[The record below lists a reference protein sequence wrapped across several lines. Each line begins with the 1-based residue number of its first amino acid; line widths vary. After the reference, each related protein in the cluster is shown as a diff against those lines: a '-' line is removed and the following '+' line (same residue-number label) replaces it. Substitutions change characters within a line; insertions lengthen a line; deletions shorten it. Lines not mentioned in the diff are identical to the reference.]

1 MLDATDSEIAALL
14 AFHAKRL
21 FDRTHDW
28 DTNADFIDP
37 ADHIAELALKLKRR
51 GYPRNDT

>member
-1 MLDATDSEIAALL
+1 MLDATDSEVAALL

-28 DTNADFIDP
+28 DANADFIDP

-51 GYPRNDT
+51 GYPRTKT